1 MPLLSRGKVR
11 RLSLEWWV
19 KDRWL
24 WALSGE
30 NPSSP
35 ALCSLTESCSFHAP
49 YLFFRMMIWPEPWW
63 LCSLHFS
70 FSLKRRYG
78 WVLSPGAFSCFNWN
92 PIVRISFIRF
102 YLGSISAFRS
112 VTFDDC
118 ECQWMVSGFSNHI
131 FRGLLFFFFS
141 GQINPLTCQ
150 NFHMIS
156 FAPQL
161 FRFYGK
167 MLYLFPDGLVKKNA
181 IFIIIIVAVVIII
194 IIFCSVL
201 TEAKSVIRLN
211 LPWSPRRF
219 HTTYAFLWWLHVWVC
234 IWFSYMAA
242 PSSL

>member
-1 MPLLSRGKVR
+1 MLPIYF
-11 RLSLEWWV
+11 LEWWSGQSH
-19 KDRWL
+19 DDY
-24 WALSGE
+24 APSTFLSVWRDDMDG
-30 NPSSP
+30 
-35 ALCSLTESCSFHAP
+35 CSLLELFPASTETPLWGFP
-49 YLFFRMMIWPEPWW
+49 LYVFIWDP
-63 LCSLHFS
+63 SLPFGVSHSTTVSASEWSQDFLTTFS
-70 FSLKRRYG
+70 E
-78 WVLSPGAFSCFNWN
+78 ACF
-92 PIVRISFIRF
+92 
-102 YLGSISAFRS
+102 
-112 VTFDDC
+112 
-118 ECQWMVSGFSNHI
+118 
-131 FRGLLFFFFS
+131 FFFFS

-181 IFIIIIVAVVIII
+181 IFIIIIVVVVII

-201 TEAKSVIRLN
+201 TEAKSVIQLN